1 MRALSDD
8 SSSGAVS
15 ETAALTRDYLAF
27 ERHRTTRRQY
37 VKAFGG
43 IAILVVLGAVFNRV
57 PRDEALIVAGL
68 LSLQPLW
75 LWVAE
80 LVRWRRLLRRLDAVR
95 ARTQSESRKKSMST
109 DGAGEPARSIRT
121 DNREVSA

>member
-1 MRALSDD
+1 MGKDPSVVWTGTMRALSDD

-43 IAILVVLGAVFNRV
+43 MAILVLLGAVFNRV
-57 PRDEALIVAGL
+57 PRDEASPAKDA
-68 LSLQPLW
+68 SLPQFGF
-75 LWVAE
+75 
-80 LVRWRRLLRRLDAVR
+80 
-95 ARTQSESRKKSMST
+95 T
-109 DGAGEPARSIRT
+109 D
-121 DNREVSA
+121 